1 MKKVS
6 DMKRY
11 YSDYNRIMSLI
22 YEDQPISPQAGRE
35 FVHIPERIK
44 SIRSLGKGVSAYRQ
58 PREVIFLHQA
68 KMMED
73 YEDDFEYMRDI
84 PAYQPTYESLT
95 DEQLRGYFGWRTK
108 VRKGML
114 EKAPQ
119 AFAFIY
125 MYELI
130 NLVGVD
136 SAEQGFHQL
145 MDFTDSYGC
154 IDPSITPYAEQ
165 WLIDFVLYYELDPEL
180 LSERKS
186 VMYDQALEVLCK
198 TQEKNLLAKDI
209 CNAILF
215 LSGLN
220 TKQLPMYGAEEELF
234 ERASADVFREM
245 CAYYEGHRKTS
256 FLEDYVGAP
265 INQPVRFFVGA
276 VFHDPQKKT
285 NTRPLGRAET
295 FQTSRQSWVGELLS
309 ENSKYLVKDIKL
321 SGITTYHFE
330 YGRWSVK
337 TYPRDFK
344 NRKFADLLITIN
356 AVLNEEADPAA
367 ELTGIQTKWIR
378 KLIRN
383 VVKDCRLQLD
393 EEKARRVEI
402 DFSSLAGI
410 RSDALQTM
418 EKLMT
423 EAEMEDEFLPI
434 IEEKTKKETT
444 ADPATHAYENTEIE
458 SRIQE
463 AIGLSLEEQ
472 KVLRCLLENRTITS
486 EILGGSILSVLVD
499 SINEKLFD
507 EIGDVVVED
516 GNPPTLIEDYREELM
531 GLLGA

>member
-1 MKKVS
+1 M
-6 DMKRY
+6 
-11 YSDYNRIMSLI
+11 
-22 YEDQPISPQAGRE
+22 
-35 FVHIPERIK
+35 
-44 SIRSLGKGVSAYRQ
+44 
-58 PREVIFLHQA
+58 
-68 KMMED
+68 
-73 YEDDFEYMRDI
+73 
-84 PAYQPTYESLT
+84 
-95 DEQLRGYFGWRTK
+95 
-108 VRKGML
+108 
-114 EKAPQ
+114 
-119 AFAFIY
+119 
-125 MYELI
+125 
-130 NLVGVD
+130 
-136 SAEQGFHQL
+136 
-145 MDFTDSYGC
+145 
-154 IDPSITPYAEQ
+154 
-165 WLIDFVLYYELDPEL
+165 
-180 LSERKS
+180 
-186 VMYDQALEVLCK
+186 
-198 TQEKNLLAKDI
+198 
-209 CNAILF
+209 
-215 LSGLN
+215 
-220 TKQLPMYGAEEELF
+220 
-234 ERASADVFREM
+234 
-245 CAYYEGHRKTS
+245 
-256 FLEDYVGAP
+256 
-265 INQPVRFFVGA
+265 
-276 VFHDPQKKT
+276 
-285 NTRPLGRAET
+285 
-295 FQTSRQSWVGELLS
+295 
-309 ENSKYLVKDIKL
+309 
-321 SGITTYHFE
+321 
-330 YGRWSVK
+330 
-337 TYPRDFK
+337 
-344 NRKFADLLITIN
+344 ITIN

-463 AIGLSLEEQ
+463 AIGLSPEEQ